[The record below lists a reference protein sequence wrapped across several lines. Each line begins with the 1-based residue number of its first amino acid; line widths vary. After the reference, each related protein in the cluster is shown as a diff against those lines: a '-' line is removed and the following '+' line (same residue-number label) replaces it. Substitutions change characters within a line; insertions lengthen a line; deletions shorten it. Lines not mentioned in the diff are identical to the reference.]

1 MSPMCF
7 FLAGNRKA
15 RRGSG
20 ATTAS
25 RSSSPVHS
33 GDESESDVLTRRRR
47 RSGRTVTSSS
57 ATGVTPPPQE
67 GSNAMDESASQPA
80 SPDDTAT
87 LSAVSVEQA
96 PVREPEDEWVK
107 QALNILGDI
116 TSHKSFNK
124 LTVDV
129 NVDNNNVVRRP
140 CSAGSIRKGLEE
152 GSIQT
157 VHEFYT
163 EFMLMLVNIVMS
175 NSSESEVSSDL

>member
-1 MSPMCF
+1 
-7 FLAGNRKA
+7 
-15 RRGSG
+15 
-20 ATTAS
+20 
-25 RSSSPVHS
+25 
-33 GDESESDVLTRRRR
+33 
-47 RSGRTVTSSS
+47 
-57 ATGVTPPPQE
+57 
-67 GSNAMDESASQPA
+67 MDESSSQPA
-80 SPDDTAT
+80 SPDVTVT
-87 LSAVSVEQA
+87 LSSGPVEQA
-96 PVREPEDEWVK
+96 TVREPENEWVK
-107 QALNILGDI
+107 QALNILGDM

-175 NSSESEVSSDL
+175 NSSESEVSHLGHFVHSATYF